1 MRRSTIATILAGV
14 AVGFAFAGTAWAEAR
29 SEMGKQEYESNCVA
43 CHGTGGKGDGY
54 FAQYLK
60 LPIPDLSTIQQ
71 RNNGVFPSD
80 RMVEIID
87 GRAALK
93 GHGPR
98 NMPIWGT
105 TYTEKAANYY
115 RGTAYDSEQFV
126 RVRVLALTDYLY
138 SLQVRK

>member
-1 MRRSTIATILAGV
+1 MKCVKLGSLLIAAAVGSSLAG
-14 AVGFAFAGTAWAEAR
+14 ASWAESR
-29 SEMGKQEYESNCVA
+29 SEMGKQEYESNCLS
-43 CHGTGGKGDGY
+43 CHGAGGRGDGY

-60 LPIPDLSTIQQ
+60 LPVPDLSTIAK
-71 RNNGVFPSD
+71 RNGGVFPTD
-80 RMVEIID
+80 RMIEIID
-87 GRAALK
+87 GRQALK

-115 RGTAYDSEQFV
+115 RGQAYDSEQFV

-138 SLQVRK
+138 QLQAR

>member
-1 MRRSTIATILAGV
+1 MRRSTIASLLVGAAFGVSLAGV
-14 AVGFAFAGTAWAEAR
+14 CWAESR
-29 SEMGKQEYESNCVA
+29 SEMGKQEYEANCA
-43 CHGTGGKGDGY
+43 ICHGSNGRGDGT

-60 LPIPDLSTIQQ
+60 LPVTDLTTIQQ
-71 RNNGVFPSD
+71 RNNGVFPAD

-93 GHGPR
+93 GHGLR
-98 NMPIWGT
+98 TMPIWGN

-115 RGTAYDSEQFV
+115 RGQAYDSEQFV

-138 SLQVRK
+138 SLQTAK

>member
-1 MRRSTIATILAGV
+1 MRRSTIAGV
-14 AVGFAFAGTAWAEAR
+14 LVGAALGIALSGAAWAEAR

-43 CHGTGGKGDGY
+43 CHGASGKGDGY

-60 LPIPDLSTIQQ
+60 LPIPDLTTIQQ
-71 RNNGVFPSD
+71 RNKGVFPTD
-80 RMVEIID
+80 RVIEIID
-87 GRAALK
+87 GRQTLK

-105 TYTEKAANYY
+105 TYTEKASTYY
-115 RGTAYDSEQFV
+115 KGHAYDAEQFI

-138 SLQVRK
+138 TLQVAR